1 MIVCRGVPA
10 HVSARQRACAFALL
24 VVLASVGCV
33 HAPPAGGATANVI
46 TYDEIQGSTAANVY
60 EVIAKSHGEWFRD
73 RGRTSINV
81 NTHDRA
87 MVFLGD
93 VEYGIPETL
102 RNMPLGGVEEIRY
115 YPPTDAVARFGSRYG
130 GGVIKIVPRVE

>member
-1 MIVCRGVPA
+1 
-10 HVSARQRACAFALL
+10 
-24 VVLASVGCV
+24 
-33 HAPPAGGATANVI
+33 
-46 TYDEIQGSTAANVY
+46 
-60 EVIAKSHGEWFRD
+60 HGEWFRD